1 MAKTKD
7 GKKKVH
13 VPEHKRTVGDKK
25 RKVTVKEH
33 YRSTPD

>member
-13 VPEHKRTVGDKK
+13 VPAYRKK
-25 RKVTVKEH
+25 NGTKVPEH